1 VLLDLVRGAAATVLG
16 HAGPDAVGPDVGFL
30 VAGFDSLTA
39 VELRNTLGAAT
50 GLRLPPT
57 LVFDFPTPADLA
69 AHLRAELK
77 VTEEPKAS
85 TVDAGETL
93 GALFR
98 TACELG
104 KMKEGFELLQNA
116 ALLRPTFGS
125 AADLAHRLGSVKLAA
140 GKRTPKLICFSSYVA
155 LAGVH
160 QYARFAS
167 PFRGD
172 RDVHALPA
180 PGFVK
185 GEALPTSVR
194 AVAEVQADAVLRAAG
209 GEPFVLLGSSS
220 GGMLAHAA
228 AELLEERGTPPLA
241 VVLLDSYLPRADSPL
256 DRFRDELFGGMFD
269 REEVFA
275 PMDAARLSAMSWY
288 FRLMAGWEPAKLAV
302 PLLLVRSS
310 EPPVADARLAPE
322 EWQTHWDTAD
332 TVVDV
337 PGNHFTMVEDHA
349 ATTAET
355 VRGWLGTTLQDGV
368 HA

>member
-1 VLLDLVRGAAATVLG
+1 MDQ
-16 HAGPDAVGPDVGFL
+16 
-30 VAGFDSLTA
+30 
-39 VELRNTLGAAT
+39 
-50 GLRLPPT
+50 
-57 LVFDFPTPADLA
+57 
-69 AHLRAELK
+69 
-77 VTEEPKAS
+77 
-85 TVDAGETL
+85 GETL
-93 GALFR
+93 SALFR

-116 ALLRPTFGS
+116 ALLRPTFDA
-125 AADLAHRLGSVKLAA
+125 AADLAERPGSVQLAA
-140 GKRTPKLICFSSYVA
+140 GEHTPKLVCFSSYVA

-185 GEALPTSVR
+185 GEALPNSVH
-194 AVAEVQADAVLRAAG
+194 AVAEVQADSVLRAAG

-228 AELLEERGTPPLA
+228 AELLDERGTPPLA
-241 VVLLDSYLPRADSPL
+241 VVLLDSYLPREDSPL

-275 PMDAARLSAMSWY
+275 PMDVARLSAMSWY
-288 FRLMAGWEPAKLAV
+288 FRLLAGWSPAKLRC
-302 PLLLVRSS
+302 RSCWS
-310 EPPVADARLAPE
+310 ARPSPRSPTSGWRPRSGRRTGTPPISSSTCR
-322 EWQTHWDTAD
+322 
-332 TVVDV
+332 
-337 PGNHFTMVEDHA
+337 
-349 ATTAET
+349 ATTSPWS
-355 VRGWLGTTLQDGV
+355 RTTPPPPPRPCAAGSPPPSRTEF

>member
-1 VLLDLVRGAAATVLG
+1 VTSAALV
-16 HAGPDAVGPDVGFL
+16 
-30 VAGFDSLTA
+30 
-39 VELRNTLGAAT
+39 
-50 GLRLPPT
+50 
-57 LVFDFPTPADLA
+57 
-69 AHLRAELK
+69 
-77 VTEEPKAS
+77 AS
-85 TVDAGETL
+85 TVDSGETL
-93 GALFR
+93 SALFR

-116 ALLRPTFGS
+116 ALLRPTFDT
-125 AADLAHRLGSVKLAA
+125 AADLARQPGSVQLAA
-140 GKRTPKLICFSSYVA
+140 GERTPKLICFSSYVA

-172 RDVHALPA
+172 LDVHALPA

-185 GEALPTSVR
+185 GEALPNSVR
-194 AVAEVQADAVLRAAG
+194 AVAEVQADSVLRAADG
-209 GEPFVLLGSSS
+209 APFVLLGSSS

-241 VVLLDSYLPRADSPL
+241 VVLLDSYLPREDSPL

-275 PMDAARLSAMSWY
+275 PMDVARLSAMSWY
-288 FRLMAGWEPAKLAV
+288 FRLMAGWEPAKLSV

-310 EPPVADARLAPE
+310 EPPVADERLAPE
-322 EWQTHWDTAD
+322 DWQTHWDTAD

-349 ATTAET
+349 VTTAET
-355 VRGWLGTTLQDGV
+355 VRGWLETTLRTEFTHD
-368 HA
+368 